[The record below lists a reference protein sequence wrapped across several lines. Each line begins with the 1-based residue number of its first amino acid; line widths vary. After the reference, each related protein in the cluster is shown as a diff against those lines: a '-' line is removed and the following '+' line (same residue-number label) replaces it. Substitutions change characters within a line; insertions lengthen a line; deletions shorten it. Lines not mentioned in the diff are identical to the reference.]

1 MLPWIV
7 DSVVVKWAVSDPRA
21 RGLGEIFPNI
31 IESFVSGVNKGIGIA
46 HFFERE
52 SARRCIKTA
61 IKVSKLSIRLCDVCY
76 VAYSW
81 RWVERMGQKNE
92 FMVTVRVLS

>member
-1 MLPWIV
+1 MKYSQIYL
-7 DSVVVKWAVSDPRA
+7 
-21 RGLGEIFPNI
+21 
-31 IESFVSGVNKGIGIA
+31 ESFVSDVHKGIGIV

-52 SARRCIKTA
+52 SARTCIKTA

-81 RWVERMGQKNE
+81 RWVERMGQKKE
-92 FMVTVRVLS
+92 FMVTDRVPS